1 MGKASEI
8 AASMNNIDIELAK
21 KSNEIEV
28 KLTEKTAEAK
38 PFKMSDYLKPKLIT
52 EEDIEKEAKES
63 NKKHVD
69 ADDKMI
75 AGAAVGGSGAALA
88 KHTYDRGNITGRET
102 LYHNTR
108 KENVDSIKKN
118 GLKGS
123 MAIDKD
129 KAFTPDL
136 LNHIDKDELNN
147 KVYFG
152 RKKSVAD
159 GVGSTAQ
166 IHDMKNGKG
175 AHSRETLK
183 AKVPTWK
190 MKEVDNPELLGSK
203 NGREWA
209 EKFVENKRN
218 KLKKDGL
225 SSEEIDLVMPKSN
238 KDNPSLIMQGNVA
251 HKQLGRKGTAV
262 IEGDVAGKY
271 FKGHKGY
278 QRATLKEV
286 GEFIKNNPKRFAKGV
301 AQAGA
306 GAALIGAGGKIVYD
320 AYKQHKQEKA
330 NKIAN
335 IILEEAG
342 LEKIAKP
349 VKDSRVDMI
358 AAIIMSEAGFEK

>member
-1 MGKASEI
+1 MRRVSEI
-8 AASMNNIDIELAK
+8 AASMTNIDSELAK
-21 KSNEIEV
+21 ESNEIET

-63 NKKHVD
+63 SKKNID
-69 ADDKMI
+69 TDDKMI

-152 RKKSVAD
+152 RKKSIAD
-159 GVGSTAQ
+159 EVGSAAQ
-166 IHDMKNGKG
+166 GHDMKNGKG
-175 AHSRETLK
+175 FHSRETLK

-203 NGREWA
+203 NGKEWA
-209 EKFVENKRN
+209 EKFVESKRN
-218 KLKKDGL
+218 KLKEMGYSSKD
-225 SSEEIDLVMPKSN
+225 IDFLMSKSN
-238 KDNPSLIMQGNVA
+238 KDNLVLIAQGNVA

>member
-1 MGKASEI
+1 MGKTSEI

-123 MAIDKD
+123 KALDPNL
-129 KAFTPDL
+129 AFTPDTL
-136 LNHIDKDELNN
+136 KHVSKDKLAN

-152 RKKSVAD
+152 RKKSVAES
-159 GVGSTAQ
+159 VGAAAK
-166 IHDMKNGKG
+166 IKDKENGKG
-175 AHSRETLK
+175 DHIRETMK

-190 MKEVDNPELLGSK
+190 MKEVDNPELLGAK
-203 NGREWA
+203 N
-209 EKFVENKRN
+209 EKEYTNKFIEANRN
-218 KLKKDGL
+218 KLKTEAKLSDKD
-225 SSEEIDLVMPKSN
+225 IDMLKNSPESMELG
-238 KDNPSLIMQGNVA
+238 KDVF
-251 HKQLGRKGTAV
+251 KDFGRKGTAV
-262 IEGDVAGKY
+262 IEGDVDGKY

-278 QRATLKEV
+278 QKATLKEV

-320 AYKQHKQEKA
+320 AYKEKKA
-330 NKIAN
+330 QKIAN